1 MASRKARQEIGSC
14 WSHHDGV
21 GALSQAD
28 MLHIGNVVK
37 NLGVDRMPTQRLPR
51 RASDEFKGSPSG
63 DNVDLV
69 ADLREEP
76 REQACLVGGDPS
88 PDTKNDDTHA
98 GLRSGVRISEGSEGV
113 IQLNSRGLLGRSG
126 LGGDLLG
133 IHLVGFDDA
142 GLDLT
147 HGDR

>member
-1 MASRKARQEIGSC
+1 MASRKARQEISSC
-14 WSHHDGV
+14 WSHHYGV

-98 GLRSGVRISEGSEGV
+98 GLIKY
-113 IQLNSRGLLGRSG
+113 QL
-126 LGGDLLG
+126 
-133 IHLVGFDDA
+133 V
-142 GLDLT
+142 LT
-147 HGDR
+147 SNKIF

>member
-88 PDTKNDDTHA
+88 PDTENDDTHV
-98 GLRSGVRISEGSEGV
+98 GPRSGGWISEVSEGI
-113 IQLNSRGLLGRSG
+113 IQLNGRGLLGSSG
-126 LGGDLLG
+126 LGGDFLG
-133 IHLVGFDDA
+133 IHFMGLDDA
-142 GLDLT
+142 RLDLA